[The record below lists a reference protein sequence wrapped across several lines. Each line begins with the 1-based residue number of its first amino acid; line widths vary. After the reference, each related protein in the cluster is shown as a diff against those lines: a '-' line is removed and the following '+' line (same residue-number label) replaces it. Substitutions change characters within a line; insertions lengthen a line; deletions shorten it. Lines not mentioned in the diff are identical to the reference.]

1 MQIFQGAIRPSV
13 LAIEN
18 ADLELEFS
26 QARII
31 RITKG
36 LYKKTRLSYA
46 IVNRNRF
53 PGNDCHQK

>member
-36 LYKKTRLSYA
+36 LYKKTR
-46 IVNRNRF
+46 
-53 PGNDCHQK
+53 